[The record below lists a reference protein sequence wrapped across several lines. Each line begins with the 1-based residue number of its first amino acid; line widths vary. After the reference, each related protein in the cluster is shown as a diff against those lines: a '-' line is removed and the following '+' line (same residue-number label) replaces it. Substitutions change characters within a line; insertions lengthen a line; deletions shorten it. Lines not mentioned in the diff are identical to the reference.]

1 MLFLFI
7 LNFQLTMASLIA
19 FKKSHAHSMV
29 KGIMN
34 SSHTQVDESLRPMLD
49 GLEVKDMS
57 FTAIDD
63 DKNIICSGGIIPLW
77 KGVYEGWVMASE
89 LSFKYPITSAKLI
102 KQGLSVFI
110 HKYNVVR
117 LQTAVKKD
125 FVVGKRFAEWMG
137 MTLEGE
143 MPKYQNEQDYLRY
156 ARIYK

>member
-19 FKKSHAHSMV
+19 FKKDHAHSMV
-29 KGIMN
+29 QGIMN
-34 SSHTQVDESLRPMLD
+34 SSYTQVDKSLRPMLD
-49 GLEVKDMS
+49 GLEVQDMS
-57 FTAIDD
+57 FTAIDNNKD
-63 DKNIICSGGIIPLW
+63 IICSGGIIPLW
-77 KGVYEGWVMASE
+77 EGVYEGWVMASQ
-89 LSFKYPITSAKLI
+89 LSFKHPITSAKVI
-102 KQGLSVFI
+102 KQGLHFLVDKFD
-110 HKYNVVR
+110 VVR

-125 FVVGKRFAEWMG
+125 FATGKKFAEWLG